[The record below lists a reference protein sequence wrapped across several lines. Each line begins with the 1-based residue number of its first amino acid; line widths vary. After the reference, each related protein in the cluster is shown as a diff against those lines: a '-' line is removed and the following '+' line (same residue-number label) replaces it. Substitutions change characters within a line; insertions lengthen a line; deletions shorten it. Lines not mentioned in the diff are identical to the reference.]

1 MEDMGVLWTW
11 KCNCGVMGNQNGKE
25 LQKLGLEKGGNEML
39 WEIKMGTPKVGIR
52 KGWTG
57 RRGEK
62 PSGLLLG
69 GLDFMCRLF
78 CQILIIIIECEI
90 EQ

>member
-1 MEDMGVLWTW
+1 MLCKAVYYGGYGCAMDVEMQLWCYGKSKW
-11 KCNCGVMGNQNGKE
+11 K
-25 LQKLGLEKGGNEML
+25 
-39 WEIKMGTPKVGIR
+39 GTPKVGIR
-52 KGWTG
+52 KEWTG

>member
-11 KCNCGVMGNQNGKE
+11 KCNYCVMGNQNGKE
-25 LQKLGLEKGGNEML
+25 LRK
-39 WEIKMGTPKVGIR
+39 IGIR
-52 KGWTG
+52 EEWTG

-78 CQILIIIIECEI
+78 CQILIMIIECEI

>member
-1 MEDMGVLWTW
+1 MLWTW
-11 KCNCGVMGNQNGKE
+11 KCNCCVMGNQNGKE
-25 LQKLGLEKGGNEML
+25 LQK
-39 WEIKMGTPKVGIR
+39 IGIR